1 MINITTSRRKIMKT
15 QPSCTSRYINQAHK
29 FKHGAQVKK
38 YFFQLVL
45 CFLLLLVMGKFKIY
59 YIIMRETKKVVV
71 LLYTLSQLLQRQK
84 EIEVLWIALCIY
96 NGIQKYTFWSL
107 SFRCL
112 RFNHRTLFFLFF
124 SSLMLEEEREI
135 TNKGRDERNI
145 FQL

>member
-15 QPSCTSRYINQAHK
+15 QPSCTSRYINQANK

-59 YIIMRETKKVVV
+59 YIIMRETKKGGCFIVHP
-71 LLYTLSQLLQRQK
+71 LLVII
-84 EIEVLWIALCIY
+84 EIERDRSIMDCTLYLQWDTKIY
-96 NGIQKYTFWSL
+96 ILVPQF
-107 SFRCL
+107 
-112 RFNHRTLFFLFF
+112 FNHRTLFFLFF

-135 TNKGRDERNI
+135 TKKGRDEINI
-145 FQL
+145 FQLQKN